1 MANSSL
7 QTAGPDFGANTSCKE
22 LSSFGN
28 VDADLRGAWV
38 CNDLFGT
45 VCCLACLELVAL
57 APEDNLALAPAVPPA
72 ATEDRQGGFSDAK
85 EKDALNSRAG
95 TWCEHWPLIQYKI
108 PRVYFRFFKP

>member
-7 QTAGPDFGANTSCKE
+7 QTAGPDFGANKGGFTSCKE

-28 VDADLRGAWV
+28 VDADLRGGAWV

-57 APEDNLALAPAVPPA
+57 APEDNLALAPVVPPPG
-72 ATEDRQGGFSDAK
+72 ATEGQGGFSDAK
-85 EKDALNSRAG
+85 EKDALNDWHRAG
-95 TWCEHWPLIQYKI
+95 TWCEH
-108 PRVYFRFFKP
+108 

>member
-7 QTAGPDFGANTSCKE
+7 QIAGPDFGANKGWFTSCKE

-57 APEDNLALAPAVPPA
+57 APEDNLALAPVTPA
-72 ATEDRQGGFSDAK
+72 ATEGQGGFSDAK
-85 EKDALNSRAG
+85 EKDALNDWQGRDM
-95 TWCEHWPLIQYKI
+95 
-108 PRVYFRFFKP
+108 V

>member
-7 QTAGPDFGANTSCKE
+7 QTAGPDFGANKGGFTSSKE

-28 VDADLRGAWV
+28 VDADLRGASV

-57 APEDNLALAPAVPPA
+57 APEDNLALAPPVPPPA
-72 ATEDRQGGFSDAK
+72 AATEGQGGFSDAK
-85 EKDALNSRAG
+85 EKDALNDWQDRDM
-95 TWCEHWPLIQYKI
+95 
-108 PRVYFRFFKP
+108 V

>member
-7 QTAGPDFGANTSCKE
+7 QTAGPDLGANKGGFTSCKE

-85 EKDALNSRAG
+85 EKDALNDWQGRDM
-95 TWCEHWPLIQYKI
+95 
-108 PRVYFRFFKP
+108 V

>member
-7 QTAGPDFGANTSCKE
+7 QTAGPDFGANKGGGFPSGKE

-57 APEDNLALAPAVPPA
+57 APEDNLALAPAVPPPA
-72 ATEDRQGGFSDAK
+72 ATEGGFSDAK
-85 EKDALNSRAG
+85 EKDALNDWQGRDM
-95 TWCEHWPLIQYKI
+95 
-108 PRVYFRFFKP
+108 V

>member
-7 QTAGPDFGANTSCKE
+7 QTAGPDLGANKGGWFISCKD

-45 VCCLACLELVAL
+45 VCCLACLELLAL
-57 APEDNLALAPAVPPA
+57 APEDNLALAPAVPPPA
-72 ATEDRQGGFSDAK
+72 AIEDRQGGFSDAK
-85 EKDALNSRAG
+85 EKDALNDWQGRDM
-95 TWCEHWPLIQYKI
+95 
-108 PRVYFRFFKP
+108 V